1 MTYNKLFNS
10 LSYLNYPA
18 NTFCPFIYFVKHIF
32 YLFLLE
38 DCNQNETIA
47 LQQSYA
53 DAVYQ
58 ESCIFD
64 SFSKLKDIYDYQSS
78 KYAVNGES
86 YISGNN
92 DTTDA
97 VIMDNDEN
105 KNTSSTAT
113 TVTLKTTTTET
124 NTDVPFDS
132 NGDLNLNDGG
142 FTRAKIL
149 YDKVKDKMPDR

>member
-1 MTYNKLFNS
+1 M
-10 LSYLNYPA
+10 
-18 NTFCPFIYFVKHIF
+18 
-32 YLFLLE
+32 
-38 DCNQNETIA
+38 
-47 LQQSYA
+47 
-53 DAVYQ
+53 
-58 ESCIFD
+58 
-64 SFSKLKDIYDYQSS
+64 
-78 KYAVNGES
+78 NGES